1 MDAQQLS
8 NAVATIKQ
16 AMDNMHDWV
25 GTIVDASV
33 DHATQIEA
41 ASKDL
46 TGLRAEVTV
55 FAGQLAQSHTTADSN
70 VQGVFHKVDQK
81 SGELK

>member
-1 MDAQQLS
+1 MSPTAKRPSAYTVPVPVQGAPLMDAQQLS

-46 TGLRAEVTV
+46 SGLRGEMTA
-55 FAGQLAQSHTTADSN
+55 FA
-70 VQGVFHKVDQK
+70 
-81 SGELK
+81 

>member
-8 NAVATIKQ
+8 NEVSTIKQ
-16 AMDNMHDWV
+16 AMDNMHEWV
-25 GTIVDASV
+25 SSIADASV

-46 TGLRAEVTV
+46 SGLRAEMTA
-55 FAGQLAQSHTTADSN
+55 FAGQLAQPHAQADNN
-70 VQGVFHKVDQK
+70 V
-81 SGELK
+81 